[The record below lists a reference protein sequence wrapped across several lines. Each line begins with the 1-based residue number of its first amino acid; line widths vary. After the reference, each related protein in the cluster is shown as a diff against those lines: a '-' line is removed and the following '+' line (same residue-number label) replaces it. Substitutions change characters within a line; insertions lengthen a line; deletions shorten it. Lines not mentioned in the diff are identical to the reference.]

1 MKLHYCYL
9 LLLLLF
15 SCNNKE
21 EQNTELVNKEE
32 QGGLITKDAVES
44 LKYIDYILDAK
55 AVQELSSWQKYNEL
69 EALVASVKEADL
81 TFFKDNHEVLKT
93 FMDDLKTTIPE
104 AANTPAILARL
115 KIVET
120 SGYKLEDQLML
131 TQPKPKEVL
140 AAIKEF
146 LVSFSNLNLQ
156 INKKFEK
163 ESQNIQKP

>member
-1 MKLHYCYL
+1 
-9 LLLLLF
+9 
-15 SCNNKE
+15 
-21 EQNTELVNKEE
+21 
-32 QGGLITKDAVES
+32 
-44 LKYIDYILDAK
+44 
-55 AVQELSSWQKYNEL
+55 
-69 EALVASVKEADL
+69 
-81 TFFKDNHEVLKT
+81 
-93 FMDDLKTTIPE
+93 MDDLKTTIPE